1 MARAMAGSEVAITVE
16 SMFSMNS
23 ATATISGT
31 TRSLCFDCMCGL
43 LAFRW
48 AGFLKPLQTLGRL
61 LAFRVELERLAE
73 IGDRAVGVAHL
84 FADQAARRE
93 CARRAGVERDGAIG
107 VAERVGGLAGQVT

>member
-31 TRSLCFDCMCGL
+31 TRSFNFDGMCGL
-43 LAFRW
+43 LAFRR

-61 LAFRVELERLAE
+61 LEFRIELERLAE
-73 IGDRAVGVAHL
+73 IGDRTVGVAHF
-84 FADQAARRE
+84 FADQDARRKYTTQT
-93 CARRAGVERDGAIG
+93 R
-107 VAERVGGLAGQVT
+107 